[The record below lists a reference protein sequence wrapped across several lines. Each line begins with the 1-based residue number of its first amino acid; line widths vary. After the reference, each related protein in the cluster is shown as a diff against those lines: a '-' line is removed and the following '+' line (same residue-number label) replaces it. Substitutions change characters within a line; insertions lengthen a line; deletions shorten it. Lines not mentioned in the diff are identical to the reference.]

1 MTCRKNIGGTVFL
14 AIAFFSVLVLAGCEA
29 DNQDNQRHFDGDGD
43 VDIASLSDDHL
54 YTVDEVLAEYLTFY
68 SASRP
73 HVREDAVQT
82 VRNVLADPTMTV
94 IPQSH
99 ASFLD
104 GLTFYAA
111 RLDKQYSLTDC
122 VATQAMRR
130 EGLTDVLTNDHHFTQ
145 EGFHILFP

>member
-1 MTCRKNIGGTVFL
+1 MPRYFVDTFYWVALSDPRDQWH
-14 AIAFFSVLVLAGCEA
+14 ARVLVFS
-29 DNQDNQRHFDGDGD
+29 R
-43 VDIASLSDDHL
+43 SLSDYHL

-73 HVREDAVQT
+73 RVREDAVQT
-82 VRNVLADPTMTV
+82 VRDILRDPHITV
-94 IPQSH
+94 MPQSH
-99 ASFLD
+99 GSFLD
-104 GLTFYAA
+104 ALAFYAS

-122 VATQAMRR
+122 VSMQAMRL